1 MEYGQKNNKKHK
13 RFLPLLYNRMLR
25 SKLSNNSAVIAFYFM
40 LSLIPLLVVI
50 TTLIPYFRVDPASIA
65 PYVYSMLPEP
75 VYNVIMPLIS
85 NLLTQTSGGML
96 SLGIVGT
103 IWSASK
109 VIKHIQSG
117 IYSAFGV
124 ENGQRY
130 IFSRIISVATLI
142 LILLACIIL
151 TLFFSFG
158 EYLFAYFQVNLNYT
172 AVKVYIPLVA
182 IFGIIALIYYT
193 TPGLKL
199 SLKQILPG
207 SILSTVFLFFSI
219 KVFAL
224 YLNYSIQPF
233 TASGTIS
240 SMFILL
246 IWMQLIGY
254 ILLTGAALNAAIYAI
269 KYDLPPVR
277 ENKKKQP
284 KQDNCIFITENTQ
297 NPLPKTDNTGAV

>member
-1 MEYGQKNNKKHK
+1 MENTGKQTKKQK

-40 LSLIPLLVVI
+40 LSLFPLLVVI
-50 TTLIPYFRVDPASIA
+50 TTLIPYLRVDPASIA

-96 SLGIVGT
+96 SLGIIGT

-117 IYSAFGV
+117 IYSAYGV
-124 ENGQRY
+124 EKAERY
-130 IFSRIISVATLI
+130 VLSRIISVATLI
-142 LILLACIIL
+142 LILIACIIL

-158 EYLFAYFQVNLNYT
+158 EYLFLYFKLNINYT
-172 AVKVYIPLVA
+172 AIKVYIPLIA
-182 IFGIIALIYYT
+182 IFGVIALIYYT

-199 SLKQILPG
+199 SLKLILPG
-207 SILSTVFLFFSI
+207 TALSTIFLFLSI
-219 KVFAL
+219 KVFSL
-224 YLNYSIQPF
+224 YLNYAIQPF
-233 TASGTIS
+233 TAYGTIS

-246 IWMQLIGY
+246 LWMRLIGY
-254 ILLTGAALNAAIYAI
+254 ILLTGAALNASIYAL
-269 KYDLPPVR
+269 KYDLPPIR
-277 ENKKKQP
+277 ESKKNRAQK
-284 KQDNCIFITENTQ
+284 DNCRCVMENPH
-297 NPLPKTDNTGAV
+297 NPVPSADKTGAV